1 MDLIKGYEEP
11 DLNSMSQRQLIGLV
25 HRVIALLRKDK
36 DLAEDVFDYSPR
48 EMETF
53 IREIEQTL
61 HKIYR
66 SKPYMIELVEAL
78 YGDPKLRELYATNTN
93 GYSRQFH
100 SAKRRKLG
108 GGRTRRQRRK
118 GSRRR

>member
-1 MDLIKGYEEP
+1 MIKGYEEP

-61 HKIYR
+61 NKIYR